1 MATTVQK
8 NTFSTTYKDD
18 FKDSDNFYRILF
30 NAGRALQ
37 ARELTQSQ
45 TIIQKEIE
53 RFGSNIFKEGGVVRS
68 GNVTLNTRAEFIK
81 LDALP
86 SGVSITDLPGKVLT
100 STDAAAIKVEVLEA
114 IAASGSDPV
123 TIYVK
128 YLDTSSG
135 TASTSPV
142 RVSNATQLQ
151 NATLSGNLTVASSAA
166 TGRGTK
172 ISVDNGDYFVQGH
185 FVFVDRQSIFVNKY
199 SSTPSEI
206 IGFKIVEEVVNTD
219 DNTALFDNQG
229 AVPNIAA
236 PGADRYRIRL
246 VLTKKSD
253 ITASDNFV
261 YLMKIVN
268 GVIVDESSSDDAYNR
283 INDLLALRTKEESG
297 DYVVEPFTAK
307 FDNLND
313 SNLELDVSSG
323 VAYVDGYRLDIPT
336 KKITVPKARDTITLS
351 NEVVIAQYGNY
362 VIGNASTNKGLPN
375 VTTNELVDLRSAATY
390 GGSTIGTARVRAVEE
405 DSGSNNYRY
414 YLIDIQMNAG
424 SSFSSVRSFGTSV
437 TNYTDIVLE
446 GGNAVLKETS
456 NNSLLFKLPNENP
469 TETGIGTTSLVVQR
483 RYTFSNQSS
492 GVKSLGVQDPSE
504 YDDGQFTQLSDFII
518 SEIDSAINGT
528 HATPTFTGGGD
539 SVTISNLVDGKSYEL
554 IAYATITGTH
564 SVKSK
569 QTTSVTKLW
578 PDSADSDGNGVKY
591 IDLGQPDIFTVTSIT
606 ADSANGPSLASNF
619 TVDNGQRDNFY
630 ALGRVIEKGG
640 TSIPSGQIRVGFTHF
655 NISTQGD
662 YFSARS
668 YNPTI
673 SYDSI
678 PSHRKNDGEIVSLR
692 DVLDFR
698 PYQTSAGAY
707 NTTAGYHH
715 LPQTTGAI
723 TAGTVVYY
731 LPRSDRLVASVTNSR
746 DGRIGVG
753 DVKVVRGVSSTNP
766 ELPEIPT
773 GSIPLY
779 DINLN
784 AYTFSPTDLT
794 TSVYD
799 NRRFTM
805 KDISR
810 LERRIDDL
818 KELTTLSLLET
829 NTSTLTVVDS
839 AGLER
844 TKAGFI
850 ADAFSN
856 YDFSDTDRDEY
867 RAAIDATEN
876 VLSPEIWPNNVR
888 LFFDSA
894 TSYSANGNKGSRKGD
909 LLMLPIDSNVSI
921 INQDLATEA
930 LNVNPFAVIT
940 QLGHTDLSPASDT
953 WVEIKY
959 DPDRIIDGGTVTRNV
974 GRRRVRNLDAWRGS
988 WFGQNQSANN
998 TQQRVIDG
1006 IQVVTG
1012 SRVIRRTVGERVL
1025 DIEILPF
1032 MRSVKVEFRSQ
1043 GLRPKTRYFP
1053 YFGGIAIDDFTR
1065 QNSGNAFTRFA
1076 SNNSS
1081 NGNLYTNAT
1090 AHPDGSTNLF
1100 SDSAGTLTGSFI
1112 IPSTNSL
1119 RFRTGRQQFKLLDI
1133 SANNDND
1140 AVSRSAATFTSSG
1153 VLETRQRTVRSTRVL
1168 DIATIVERELRSD
1181 DNDRDPLAQSFRIDQ
1196 FENPNGLFLS
1206 KARVYF
1212 KTKSTTGV
1220 PVQVQI
1226 RTVENG
1232 VPTGIPLP
1240 GAVKFLSPSEV
1251 NVPSDLTENDGLIGR
1266 IRSAGTDFEFDEP
1279 VFLASGVQYAI
1290 VILAESTEYQAY
1302 VAKTYDFVIGT
1313 TASRIAKQPTL
1324 GSLFLSQN
1332 STTWT
1337 PDQER
1342 DLMFQLFRAQFA
1354 SSSTITAN
1362 NAPMPNYLLETD
1374 PFQMDSGSAVIK
1386 VFHDGHGFSKNDK
1399 VDISGLTAGTRYAGI
1414 LGSSLNGTR
1423 DVANVDHTG
1432 FTFTADSSATATIRT
1447 GGTTATVSQ
1456 NAIINSFFPMVTNIL
1471 PESTTLSTGI
1481 KLTGGDLSY
1490 AGARNTGPT
1499 FTKDTGFTTISL
1511 NELNF
1516 TENPKV
1522 ILSDS
1527 NETTR
1532 ISGAKSL
1539 TMQFTLGTTDDR
1551 VSPVLDFQRASITT
1565 FENVIDKQDSAAT
1578 SGFNVPLSFVAETH
1592 PTDGSSAAKH
1602 ITKIVTLEEPAVGLK
1617 ILFAANRPSTADFE
1631 VYYKI
1636 GTADEV
1642 LDDKNWVYIEKEST
1656 VPADNIRGVFR
1667 EYEYLA
1673 GGRVGNLDNFTQ
1685 YQVKIV
1691 MNTTNSSKEPRI
1703 KDLRAIALVT

>member
-68 GNVTLNTRAEFIK
+68 GNITLNSRAEFIK

-86 SGVSITDLPGKVLT
+86 SGVSLTDLPGKVLT

-206 IGFKIVEEVVNTD
+206 IGFKIVEEVVSTD
-219 DNTALFDNQG
+219 DDTALFDNQG

-236 PGADRYRIRL
+236 PGADRYRITL

-261 YLMKIVN
+261 YLTKIVN

-518 SEIDSAINGT
+518 SEIDSAINGD
-528 HATPTFTGGGD
+528 HATPTFAGGGD

-569 QTTSVTKLW
+569 QTASVTKLW
-578 PDSADSDGNGVKY
+578 PDEADSDGNGLKY

-640 TSIPSGQIRVGFTHF
+640 TSIPSGQIQVGFTHF
-655 NISTQGD
+655 SISTQGD

-746 DGRIGVG
+746 DGRIGIG
-753 DVKVVRGVSSTNP
+753 DVKVVSGVSSTNP

-784 AYTFSPTDLT
+784 AYTFGPTDLT
-794 TSVYD
+794 TSTFD

-810 LERRIDDL
+810 LEKRIDDL
-818 KELTTLSLLET
+818 SELTTLSLLET

-856 YDFSDTDRDEY
+856 YDFSDIDRGEY

-876 VLSPEIWPNNVR
+876 VLAPEIWPNNVR

-894 TSYSANGNKGSRKGD
+894 TSFSANGSKGSRRGD

-959 DPDRIIDGGTVTRNV
+959 DPDKIVDGGTRTRNV
-974 GRRRVRNLDAWRGS
+974 GRRQVSNLNAWRGS
-988 WFGQNQSANN
+988 WFGRQGSNQ
-998 TQQRVIDG
+998 VI
-1006 IQVVTG
+1006 TG
-1012 SRVIRRTVGERVL
+1012 SRVIRRVVGERVL

-1053 YFGGIAIDDFTR
+1053 YFGGVAIDNFTR
-1065 QNSGNAFTRFA
+1065 QNSNNAFTRFA
-1076 SNNSS
+1076 TDNSS

-1119 RFRTGRQQFKLLDI
+1119 RFRTGQQQFKLLDI
-1133 SANNDND
+1133 SVNNDND
-1140 AVSRSAATFTSSG
+1140 AISRSVATFTSTG
-1153 VLETRQRTVRSTRVL
+1153 LLETRQRTVRSTRVL
-1168 DIATIVERELRSD
+1168 DITTLIQADDDDSD
-1181 DNDRDPLAQSFRIDQ
+1181 PTDPLAQSFRIDQ
-1196 FENPNGLFLS
+1196 FEHPNGLFLS

-1251 NVPSDLTENDGLIGR
+1251 NVPADLTENDGLIDR
-1266 IRSAGTDFEFDEP
+1266 IRSAGTDFEFEEP
-1279 VFLASGVQYAI
+1279 IFLAPGVQYAV

-1313 TASRIAKQPTL
+1313 TASRITKQPTL

-1386 VFHDGHGFSKNDK
+1386 VFHNGHGFSKNDK
-1399 VDISGLTAGTRYAGI
+1399 VDVSGLTAGTRYAGI

-1447 GGTTATVSQ
+1447 GGTTAVVSQ
-1456 NAIINSFFPMVTNIL
+1456 NAIINSFFPTVTNIL
-1471 PESTTLSTGI
+1471 PENTTLSTGI

-1490 AGARNTGPT
+1490 AGSRNTGPT
-1499 FTKDTGFTTISL
+1499 FTKDTNFTTISL

-1527 NETTR
+1527 NEATR